1 VNKPSPDEL
10 LSVSQV
16 AAELQNKITVQTIS
30 TWCRVGKLRARR
42 IGFKWFVRRGDL
54 QAFLNTGGEEESRGK
69 AEPLAA

>member
-1 VNKPSPDEL
+1 VDQPSPDEL
-10 LSVSQV
+10 LSVAQV

-54 QAFLNTGGEEESRGK
+54 QAFLTGGDEDRRGK